1 LRDSAEKSAPVIDSP
16 PPKRKLASGKGNEM
30 NLGNLKEQPW
40 YLRLTIMSVVAVVVY
55 AGFWYFITSGT
66 RAEAKEIN
74 GQVELLMRQNEGAR
88 IASQRLNE
96 FKVAYQNKQQ
106 EYDEL
111 KALLPEQREV
121 TSVLQGVQE
130 RARDSRLSLVRF
142 SPKDDI
148 QQDFYSGKP
157 IQVVVNSTFN
167 NLRSFF
173 DQMARYQ
180 RIVSITDF
188 KINRIREDQMN
199 NTKTVDA
206 QFLMTAYY
214 VSAEKLQQSAPANQP
229 PANNGNP
236 AQPPAPAK

>member
-1 LRDSAEKSAPVIDSP
+1 MD
-16 PPKRKLASGKGNEM
+16 ASGGKGNEM

-40 YLRLTIMSVVAVVVY
+40 YLRLTIMVVAAVAVY
-55 AGFWYFITSGT
+55 AAFWYFITSGT
-66 RAEAKEIN
+66 RAEAKEVN
-74 GQVELLMRQNEGAR
+74 DKVEALLRQNEGAR

-111 KALLPEQREV
+111 KALLPEQREL
-121 TSVLQGVQE
+121 TSVLQGVQD
-130 RARDSRLSLVRF
+130 RARDSRLSLRRF

-157 IQVVVNSTFN
+157 IQVELTSTFQ

-188 KINRIREDQMN
+188 KISRLNDAELN
-199 NTKTVDA
+199 NFKTVNA
-206 QFLMTAYY
+206 QFIMTAYY
-214 VSAEKLQQSAPANQP
+214 VSAEKLQQSAPA
-229 PANNGNP
+229 AP
-236 AQPPAPAK
+236 AQPPAANNAQQSAPAAQPAK

>member
-1 LRDSAEKSAPVIDSP
+1 
-16 PPKRKLASGKGNEM
+16 M

-40 YLRLTIMSVVAVVVY
+40 YLRLIIMIAIAVPVY
-55 AGFWYFITSGT
+55 AAFWYFITSGT

-74 GQVELLMRQNEGAR
+74 GQVELLLRQNEGAR

-111 KALLPEQREV
+111 KALLPEQREL
-121 TSVLQGVQE
+121 TSVLQGVQD
-130 RARDSRLSLVRF
+130 RARGSRLSLVRF
-142 SPKDDI
+142 SPKDDV

-157 IQVVVNSTFN
+157 IQVVVTSTFN

-173 DQMARYQ
+173 EQMARYQ

-188 KINRIREDQMN
+188 KVNRIREDELSN
-199 NTKTVDA
+199 SKTVDA

-214 VSAEKLQQSAPANQP
+214 VSAEKLQQSAQPAQP
-229 PANNGNP
+229 PANNAQP
-236 AQPPAPAK
+236 AQPAPAK

>member
-1 LRDSAEKSAPVIDSP
+1 
-16 PPKRKLASGKGNEM
+16 M

-40 YLRLTIMSVVAVVVY
+40 YLRLTIMVVVAVAVH

-74 GQVELLMRQNEGAR
+74 DKVEVLLRQNEGAR

-111 KALLPEQREV
+111 KALLPEQREL
-121 TSVLQGVQE
+121 TSVLQGVQD
-130 RARDSRLSLVRF
+130 RARDSRLSLRRF
-142 SPKDDI
+142 SPKGDI

-157 IQVVVNSTFN
+157 IEVEISSTFQ

-173 DQMARYQ
+173 EQMARYQ

-188 KINRIREDQMN
+188 RINRVKDGELN
-199 NTKTVDA
+199 NFKTVDA
-206 QFLMTAYY
+206 YFLMTAYY
-214 VSAEKLQQSAPANQP
+214 VSAEKLQQSAPPAAQP
-229 PANNGNP
+229 PAANNAP
-236 AQPPAPAK
+236 AAPPAPAK

>member
-1 LRDSAEKSAPVIDSP
+1 
-16 PPKRKLASGKGNEM
+16 M

-40 YLRLTIMSVVAVVVY
+40 YLRLTIMVVAAVAVY
-55 AGFWYFITSGT
+55 AGFWYFVTSGT

-74 GQVELLMRQNEGAR
+74 EKVEGLLRQNEGAR

-111 KALLPEQREV
+111 KALLPEQREL
-121 TSVLQGVQE
+121 TSVLQGVQD
-130 RARDSRLSLVRF
+130 RARDSRLSLRRF
-142 SPKDDI
+142 SPKEDI

-157 IQVVVNSTFN
+157 IQVEISSTFQ

-188 KINRIREDQMN
+188 RISRVKDGEPN
-199 NTKTVDA
+199 NFKTVDA
-206 QFLMTAYY
+206 QFMMTAYY
-214 VSAEKLQQSAPANQP
+214 VSAEKLQQSAQPAQP
-229 PANNGNP
+229 APANN
-236 AQPPAPAK
+236 AQPAPAK

>member
-1 LRDSAEKSAPVIDSP
+1 
-16 PPKRKLASGKGNEM
+16 M

-40 YLRLTIMSVVAVVVY
+40 YLRLTIMVVVAVALY

-74 GQVELLMRQNEGAR
+74 DKVEVLLRQNEGAR

-111 KALLPEQREV
+111 KALLPEQREL
-121 TSVLQGVQE
+121 TSVLQGVQD
-130 RARDSRLSLVRF
+130 RARESRLSLRRF

-157 IQVVVNSTFN
+157 VQVELTSTFQ

-188 KINRIREDQMN
+188 KINRVSESEIN
-199 NTKTVDA
+199 NFKTVNA
-206 QFLMTAYY
+206 QFIMTAYY
-214 VSAEKLQQSAPANQP
+214 VSAEKLQQSAAPQAP
-229 PANNGNP
+229 PAAANN
-236 AQPPAPAK
+236 AQGAQPAPAK

>member
-1 LRDSAEKSAPVIDSP
+1 
-16 PPKRKLASGKGNEM
+16 M
-30 NLGNLKEQPW
+30 NLGSLQEKPW
-40 YLRLTIMSVVAVVVY
+40 YLRLTIMVVIAAFVY

-74 GQVELLMRQNEGAR
+74 DKVEVLLRQNEGAR

-111 KALLPEQREV
+111 KALLPEQREL
-121 TSVLQGVQE
+121 TSVLQGVQD
-130 RARDSRLSLVRF
+130 RARGSRLSLRRF
-142 SPKDDI
+142 SPQADMN
-148 QQDFYSGKP
+148 QDFYSGKP
-157 IQVVVNSTFN
+157 IQVEVTSSFE

-188 KINRIREDQMN
+188 KINRIGETEMN
-199 NTKTVDA
+199 TSKTVDA
-206 QFLMTAYY
+206 QFVMTAYY
-214 VSAEKLQQSAPANQP
+214 VSAEKLQQSAPAT
-229 PANNGNP
+229 PAPGAPQTPP
-236 AQPPAPAK
+236 AQPAAPAAPAK